1 MHICKLAYFSC
12 VIAASWLTL
21 FGQSAQA
28 FQFYI
33 HAGEK
38 RCFTESVA
46 PNTKVLGE
54 YTVSTGRGHMPVDIT
69 VTVSNP
75 QNTLL
80 SRQNV
85 DHGKF
90 AFVVPYPEGMS
101 NHIKVASAEAHR
113 KKMRD
118 LGRHKNERMAQ
129 INEDASRKVEHQ
141 RRRLLS
147 ADKQSSNEEG
157 GHHDHA
163 HHDYYGYGYD
173 ENLDE
178 FDMNEYDGIN
188 DDPLDEELAK
198 NEREHTNRFG
208 TIDTATDD
216 EKEEQLFQ
224 LQKFEICV
232 SSSVEKQDIKRRVR
246 LVINRGEAAHDF
258 TRLAKKEHLTHLE
271 VSLRHVSSELNELL
285 HVLEEA
291 RQMEDILRKMNE
303 NTNKRVV
310 LLSVMSLISL
320 FAVGGYQAVYTKK
333 FFKRKKIL

>member
-1 MHICKLAYFSC
+1 
-12 VIAASWLTL
+12 
-21 FGQSAQA
+21 
-28 FQFYI
+28 
-33 HAGEK
+33 
-38 RCFTESVA
+38 
-46 PNTKVLGE
+46 
-54 YTVSTGRGHMPVDIT
+54 MPVDIT
-69 VTVSNP
+69 VTVNNA
-75 QNTLL
+75 QKTLL

-90 AFVVPYPEGMS
+90 AFVVPYPEGML
-101 NHIKVASAEAHR
+101 NDIKVASAEAHR

-118 LGRHKNERMAQ
+118 LGKHINERTAQ
-129 INEDASRKVEHQ
+129 INEDASRKVEHH
-141 RRRLLS
+141 RRHVLS
-147 ADKQSSNEEG
+147 VDKPSSNEG
-157 GHHDHA
+157 GAHRDHP

-173 ENLDE
+173 DNLDD
-178 FDMNEYDGIN
+178 FDMDEYDGIN
-188 DDPLDEELAK
+188 DDSLEDELAR
-198 NEREHTNRFG
+198 NQREHMKQFG
-208 TIDTATDD
+208 AIDAATDQ

-232 SSSVEKQDIKRRVR
+232 STNVEKQDIKRRVR
-246 LVINRGEAAHDF
+246 LIINRGEAAHDF

-291 RQMEDILRKMNE
+291 REMEDILRKMNE